1 MTNQPATSLLDL
13 RFTAA
18 PSQRPLAIPGT
29 AICSCIPIV
38 SNRAPGVPTKHARR
52 HCLPFLHPPRVHRL
66 RQTCL
71 AQLVA
76 ISLILSQINLVEA
89 RQVAGL
95 RSPHSFLCNPA
106 GKEYFISNVNGEP
119 DARDNNGFITKLDA
133 EGKIVDLK
141 FVQGGGQVTLHAPK
155 GMALVNRTLYVAD
168 LDTLRA
174 FDPKTGQPVL
184 TLPLTAPLKASPSKP
199 VSLVDVAWDGKTFLY
214 VSDSANNA
222 IYRVDVGNHHDVVLL
237 VHDDRLA
244 SPSGLAVHPKSGHII
259 VVSWD
264 KGKILE
270 ITPEG
275 ALTELVSNG
284 FFTARF
290 QNLSGVDFDRW
301 GNMYVSDQTKGKIW
315 RMTPNHRFHVI
326 AEYLPSPADIGIDRD
341 NNLILV
347 PYQYADAAE
356 MNGLEAPTEARNKSQ
371 KRTLAD
377 YGFVPP
383 PPKPQPEGATKK

>member
-1 MTNQPATSLLDL
+1 M
-13 RFTAA
+13 
-18 PSQRPLAIPGT
+18 
-29 AICSCIPIV
+29 
-38 SNRAPGVPTKHARR
+38 R
-52 HCLPFLHPPRVHRL
+52 HCGAVAAFLLTTFGHTAVL
-66 RQTCL
+66 E
-71 AQLVA
+71 
-76 ISLILSQINLVEA
+76 LSRAEA
-89 RQVAGL
+89 MQVTDL
-95 RSPHSFLCNPA
+95 QSPHSFLGDPS

-133 EGKIVDLK
+133 EGKVVNLK
-141 FVQGGGQVTLHAPK
+141 FVQGGGEVTLHAPK
-155 GMALVNRTLYVAD
+155 GMALVNHTLYVAD
-168 LDTLRA
+168 LETLRA
-174 FDPKTGQPVL
+174 FDQKTGRPVL
-184 TLPLTAPLKASPSKP
+184 TLSLAPQSKASSASSGKP
-199 VSLVDVAWDGKTFLY
+199 VSLVDVAWDGQRFLY
-214 VSDSANNA
+214 ISDSTNNS
-222 IYRVDVGNHHDVVLL
+222 IYRVDLDQQYAVSLL

-244 SPSGLAVHPKSGHII
+244 GPSGLAVHPRSGHII
-259 VVSWD
+259 AVSWE

-270 ITPEG
+270 ITQEG

-315 RMTPNHRFHVI
+315 RMTPNQRFHVI
-326 AEYLPSPADIGIDRD
+326 AEYLPSPADISIDRG

-356 MNGLEAPTEARNKSQ
+356 MNGLEAPAESRSKGQ